1 MGASTP
7 ETSGKMAEGGLVDTT
22 LQGAGTHCFL
32 NAPIVVAKNRVVAP
46 TFLNRIISPVV
57 TACSQE

>member
-1 MGASTP
+1 MP

-32 NAPIVVAKNRVVAP
+32 NASIVVAKNWVVAP
-46 TFLNRIISPVV
+46 TLLNRIISPIV
-57 TACSQE
+57 TPCFQE